1 MKFGELHFPKVILF
15 FTAHSS
21 HLLASLKQSSLQFLT
36 INKINVRRQSLH
48 LVEVTL
54 YHAGGAEFSKP
65 STQTISVQSLK
76 VSILMVSLNLEI
88 VTKSAVEQGV
98 NQGRFSVVSKLI
110 QIIMIPLVRHI
121 YLKRKRVTEGLQFNV
136 L

>member
-1 MKFGELHFPKVILF
+1 MLPMKFGELHCPKVMPF

-21 HLLASLKQSSLQFLT
+21 HFLALKQSSLQFLT

-76 VSILMVSLNLEI
+76 ISMLMLSLNLEI

-110 QIIMIPLVRHI
+110 QIIMIRLVRHI
-121 YLKRKRVTEGLQFNV
+121 YLKRKIAI
-136 L
+136 